1 MRLSTSHKLTTST
14 GATCTS
20 RSKSLLPYQPV
31 PIRPT
36 RGLRCAN
43 SSAYPRDFVPSA
55 AVNANPLPAC
65 RNSRRF
71 MDGLLEK
78 GVFRRLPLLP
88 SADGPQAYDTWA
100 ILPSAVGNSLSLEF
114 MIRSGWDLREQTV
127 FRVPALAG
135 CGSFTIP
142 DGAATA
148 AAAA

>member
-43 SSAYPRDFVPSA
+43 SSTYPRDFVYSA
-55 AVNANPLPAC
+55 VVNANPLPDC

-78 GVFRRLPLLP
+78 WVRTRRAGGARKTPAREGAGVPRISSFQLVAIATAKSRKNLLRRLPLVP
-88 SADGPQAYDTWA
+88 SADGSQAYDTWA
-100 ILPSAVGNSLSLEF
+100 ILPSAADES
-114 MIRSGWDLREQTV
+114 MR
-127 FRVPALAG
+127 
-135 CGSFTIP
+135 
-142 DGAATA
+142 
-148 AAAA
+148 